1 MASEGT
7 KHVYNKSFWKTCKIE
22 EQDRS
27 QKGNEGCNCF
37 LNIWLRHPFPEA
49 HHKGLMFPGPR
60 THFDKKQPHL
70 SVPKRL
76 CLTTQKL
83 SHMSLPLASRQGWEK
98 QAAQMT
104 KRKQGSCGRALLSL
118 FSQKRHILLF
128 LQNLIISIKAVQ
140 CGKFRN
146 FEKYYMKTFKSN
158 FSPGNY
164 GLQDLV

>member
-1 MASEGT
+1 
-7 KHVYNKSFWKTCKIE
+7 
-22 EQDRS
+22 
-27 QKGNEGCNCF
+27 
-37 LNIWLRHPFPEA
+37 
-49 HHKGLMFPGPR
+49 
-60 THFDKKQPHL
+60 
-70 SVPKRL
+70 
-76 CLTTQKL
+76 
-83 SHMSLPLASRQGWEK
+83 
-98 QAAQMT
+98 MT

-128 LQNLIISIKAVQ
+128 LQNLIMSIKAVQ